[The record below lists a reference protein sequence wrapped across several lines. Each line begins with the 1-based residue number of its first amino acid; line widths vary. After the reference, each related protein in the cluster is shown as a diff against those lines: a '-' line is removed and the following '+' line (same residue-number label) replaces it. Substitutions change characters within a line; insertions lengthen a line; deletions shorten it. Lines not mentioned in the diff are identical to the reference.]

1 MRILAIINNP
11 RLTPNH
17 RQELLTKLRW
27 EGLMVRNARIASDHI
42 ELDVL
47 VNDEREVRLVERL
60 GLNLQEVRVIDMER
74 TINYDVHDAL
84 FKYVE
89 LFNKERF
96 WEAHEVL
103 EGVWRLNRDKGLQ
116 GLIILAAAFVK
127 LQENNPRAFTELMM
141 RAKDLIKNSNIP
153 INKKS
158 LLKRIDNALRSQKP
172 FRIESADIEY

>member
-1 MRILAIINNP
+1 
-11 RLTPNH
+11 
-17 RQELLTKLRW
+17 
-27 EGLMVRNARIASDHI
+27 V
-42 ELDVL
+42 
-47 VNDEREVRLVERL
+47 
-60 GLNLQEVRVIDMER
+60 
-74 TINYDVHDAL
+74 
-84 FKYVE
+84 
-89 LFNKERF
+89 
-96 WEAHEVL
+96 EAHEVL

-172 FRIESADIEY
+172 FRIGSADIEY